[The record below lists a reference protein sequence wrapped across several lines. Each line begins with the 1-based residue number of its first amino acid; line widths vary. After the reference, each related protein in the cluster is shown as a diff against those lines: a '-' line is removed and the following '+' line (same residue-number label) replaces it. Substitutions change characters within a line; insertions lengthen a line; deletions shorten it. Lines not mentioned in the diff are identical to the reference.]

1 MYCGA
6 VDMIS
11 SETLSRAVV
20 LRQLILNMFMVMNDI
35 NTDYNAI
42 TTQLNTAERQIKC
55 VSCVGG

>member
-1 MYCGA
+1 
-6 VDMIS
+6 MIS